1 MYSKS
6 HNIEIMEG
14 EGTDEI
20 IKELHKSLSQKI
32 QEGLEES
39 MRGSKFIWD
48 SVDFLYYHLQK
59 IGLKRVGSYINSS
72 EWLKNKKA
80 TKIRKITTIIAFSM
94 F

>member
-94 F
+94 L

>member
-1 MYSKS
+1 MYSKG

-14 EGTDEI
+14 EETDEI
-20 IKELHKSLSQKI
+20 IKELHKSLSQKN
-32 QEGLEES
+32 QQGLEKS

-59 IGLKRVGSYINSS
+59 MGFKRVGSYINSS

-94 F
+94 L

>member
-39 MRGSKFIWD
+39 MRGSKFI
-48 SVDFLYYHLQK
+48 
-59 IGLKRVGSYINSS
+59 
-72 EWLKNKKA
+72 
-80 TKIRKITTIIAFSM
+80 
-94 F
+94 

>member
-59 IGLKRVGSYINSS
+59 MGFKRAGSYINSS

-80 TKIRKITTIIAFSM
+80 TKIRKIIIIAFSM
-94 F
+94 L

>member
-80 TKIRKITTIIAFSM
+80 TKIRKIIIIAFSM
-94 F
+94 L

>member
-1 MYSKS
+1 MYSKG

-14 EGTDEI
+14 EETDEI
-20 IKELHKSLSQKI
+20 IKELHKSLSQKN
-32 QEGLEES
+32 QQGLEES

-59 IGLKRVGSYINSS
+59 MGFKRVGSYINSS

-94 F
+94 L

>member
-1 MYSKS
+1 MYSKG

-14 EGTDEI
+14 EETDEI
-20 IKELHKSLSQKI
+20 IKELHKSLSQKN
-32 QEGLEES
+32 QQGLEES

-72 EWLKNKKA
+72 EWLKNKA

-94 F
+94 L

>member
-20 IKELHKSLSQKI
+20 IKELHRSLSQKI

-59 IGLKRVGSYINSS
+59 MGFKRVGSYINSS

-80 TKIRKITTIIAFSM
+80 TKIRKIIIIAFSM
-94 F
+94 L